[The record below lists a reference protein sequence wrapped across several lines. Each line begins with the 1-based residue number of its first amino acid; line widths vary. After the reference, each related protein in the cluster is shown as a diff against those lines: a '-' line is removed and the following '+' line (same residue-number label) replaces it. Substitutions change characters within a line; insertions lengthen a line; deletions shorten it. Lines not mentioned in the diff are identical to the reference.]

1 MTGADYFVELTEL
14 HNDENTLLDKYPR
27 LRSLLERVCRD
38 LTADEGLQFSN
49 LFARLNYVC
58 EKSRYD
64 RRKTFEINKLRI
76 NANKVLHEGW
86 IPEASDYAYN
96 LKALCEWLSFVFDI
110 EIPTELNQFLP
121 TGFHYNPKPRKE
133 KTARI
138 RVEVMGVDEQYIY
151 VQDDANPTEDPVK
164 VRHHVANVNEEF
176 NETVDGLWPGSQLN
190 LIDVEVDENGILT
203 PEMIILEPDYLL
215 DISSLAECM
224 KEYGRHPLNYFL
236 SKFEGSKNSKPILL
250 GNIANVFFD
259 ELVNESEE
267 EPVLYQEAIQKAF
280 RNAPFEI
287 SACEDID
294 NQFFDD
300 TRLHFENIRQV
311 VKTVFPEKKII
322 RQHSVIEPAFICE
335 QLGIQGRLDF
345 LQIAPNEAGERFVI
359 ELKSGKAPWPDDNP
373 MLTGRNHRTQLFL
386 YQIVMQKVMGFGF
399 GKLHSYLFYSRYGQQ
414 PFSLRNPQPTM
425 AAIREVLNLR
435 NRIVEIERSIAC
447 DSAETLSRE
456 LIDAL
461 NAETL
466 VTEMPFTNPLIS
478 RYILPQ
484 LQKFKEPFLN
494 ADPLALA
501 YFHTFFTFVAREH
514 YIAKAGETAY
524 ETNRGISSL
533 WLSSVSEKTE
543 AGEILTD
550 LRIIENKTATD
561 ERTIRMAIPPFEQ
574 DFLPNFRQG
583 DIVILYERNKETDNV
598 TNKQIFKGTIQEL
611 MPDELTL
618 RIRFRQHN
626 QSVLPVSSLY
636 ALEHDFL
643 DSSYNTMYRGLYSF
657 LQSNDDRRR
666 LLLNQRSPEVDDTV
680 TLRGDYS
687 VCNEIPNDEINP
699 LLLKAMQAKDYFL
712 LVGPPGTGKTS
723 VALRAMVEELYLQPE
738 INILL
743 LSYTNRAVDELCEAL
758 ENVRIAPPTVVNEDA
773 MQPEFLSATK
783 LSEKPDHQSTS
794 GFSAQP
800 NFGSNPEFSNS
811 NRTCPNY
818 IRIGSEFSCEPK
830 FRNHLLEKTIAHCV
844 RRDEVKTLIQNCR
857 IFVGTVSSV
866 TGKAELFKLKQ
877 FQVAI
882 IDEASQIPE
891 PSLLGIL
898 SAKDKN
904 GANAIGKFILIGDHK
919 QLPAVVLQRKNESGV
934 HDSELEAIGLTDRRN
949 SLFERLYNLNK
960 THNQHVWGML
970 HKQGRMHA
978 EVALFPNM
986 AFYNNQLEVV
996 PTLHQQEALT
1006 YSVYRSDSY
1015 FHQLIATRRMAFIP
1029 SQKHP
1034 ADRNPKTNTHEA
1046 RIVSELVSSIYELYT
1061 LNKFEFVP
1069 AKTLG
1074 VITPYRSQIALIRRE
1089 LNNLQLPEPDAI
1101 TIDTVERFQGSQ
1113 RDIIIYSF
1121 CINQIYQIDQLSSI
1135 MEEDGQLIDRK
1146 LNVALTRAKKQLFV
1160 VGNPE
1165 LLSHNEIYRKMMEV
1179 MGES

>member
-14 HNDENTLLDKYPR
+14 HHDENALKDKYPG
-27 LRSLLERVCRD
+27 LRSLLERVCKD

-58 EKSRYD
+58 EKTRYD

-76 NANKVLHEGW
+76 NANKMLHEGW
-86 IPEASDYAYN
+86 IPDTSDYAYN
-96 LKALCEWLSFVFDI
+96 LKALCEWLSFVFDV

-121 TGFHYNPKPRKE
+121 KGFHYKPKPRKE
-133 KTARI
+133 KTARM

-151 VQDDANPTEDPVK
+151 VQDEANPTEEPVK

-176 NETVDGLWPGSQLN
+176 NDTVDGLWPGSQLN

-224 KEYGRHPLNYFL
+224 KEYGRNPLNYFL

-259 ELVNESEE
+259 ELVNESED

-294 NQFFDD
+294 NQFFED

-311 VKTVFPEKKII
+311 VKTVFPEKNII
-322 RQHSVIEPAFICE
+322 RQQSVIEPAFICE

-494 ADPLALA
+494 ADELALA
-501 YFHTFFTFVAREH
+501 YFHSFFTFVAREH

-533 WLSSVSEKTE
+533 WLSSVTEKTE
-543 AGEILTD
+543 AGEILTG
-550 LRIIENKTATD
+550 LRIVDNKTATD
-561 ERTIRMAIPPFEQ
+561 ERTIRMAIPPVEH

-611 MPDELTL
+611 TPEELTL

-626 QSVLPVSSLY
+626 QSVLPAGSLY
-636 ALEHDFL
+636 AVEHDFL
-643 DSSYNTMYRGLYSF
+643 DSSYIAMYRGLYSF
-657 LQSNDDRRR
+657 LQSNDDRRQ
-666 LLLNQRSPEVDDTV
+666 LLLNQREPRVDDSV

-687 VCNEIPNDEINP
+687 VCNEIRNDEINP

-723 VALRAMVEELYLQPE
+723 VALRSMVEELYMQPE
-738 INILL
+738 TNILL

-758 ENVRIAPPTVVNEDA
+758 ENVRIAPTE
-773 MQPEFLSATK
+773 
-783 LSEKPDHQSTS
+783 
-794 GFSAQP
+794 
-800 NFGSNPEFSNS
+800 
-811 NRTCPNY
+811 Y
-818 IRIGSEFSCEPK
+818 IRIGSEFSCDPK
-830 FRNHLLEKTIAHCV
+830 FRHRLLDKAIAQCV
-844 RRDEVKTLIQNCR
+844 RRDEVKSVVQNCR
-857 IFVGTVSSV
+857 IYVGTVASV
-866 TGKAELFKLKQ
+866 SGKTELFRLKQ

-898 SAKDKN
+898 SAKDSK
-904 GANAIGKFILIGDHK
+904 GANAIGKFILIGDYK
-919 QLPAVVLQRKNESGV
+919 QLPAVVLQRENESKV
-934 HDSELEAIGLTDRRN
+934 HDPVLTAIGLTDRRN
-949 SLFERLYNLNK
+949 SLFERLYKLNK
-960 THNQHVWGML
+960 TQNTQVCGML

-978 EVALFPNM
+978 EVALFPNI

-996 PTLHQQEALT
+996 PTPHQQEVLEYPFYQT
-1006 YSVYRSDSY
+1006 ENS
-1015 FHQLIATRRMAFIP
+1015 FQQLIATRRMAFIP
-1029 SQKHP
+1029 SGKHP
-1034 ADRNPKTNTHEA
+1034 ADRTNKTNTHEA
-1046 RIVSELVSSIYELYT
+1046 RIVSELVSQLFELYD
-1061 LNKFEFVP
+1061 LNKLDFVP
-1069 AKTLG
+1069 SKTVG
-1074 VITPYRSQIALIRRE
+1074 IITPYRSQIALIRRE
-1089 LNNLQLPEPDAI
+1089 LHALQLPGLDEI

-1121 CINQIYQIDQLSSI
+1121 CINQLYQLNQLSANV
-1135 MEEDGQLIDRK
+1135 EDDGQLIDRK

-1160 VGNPE
+1160 VGNPD
-1165 LLSHNEIYRKMMEV
+1165 LLQHNAIYRKMMEV
-1179 MGES
+1179 MGSA